1 MKIPED
7 KLDLIIE
14 ILRQHDK
21 RFEQIDKR
29 FEQIDKRFRAN
40 RQTV

>member
-1 MKIPED
+1 MKIPEN

-21 RFEQIDKR
+21 RFEQIKFDTDCVQHQK
-29 FEQIDKRFRAN
+29 Q
-40 RQTV
+40 

>member
-1 MKIPED
+1 MPED

-29 FEQIDKRFRAN
+29 FEQTELLLVGK
-40 RQTV
+40 